1 MNASDTLK
9 FTALTFTAEEFVARA
24 GLRLR
29 RDPPMPGDVTG
40 RPRGDHDLQP
50 QPVAPPDESAA
61 VPAAVLIPVVAR
73 PEGLSVLL
81 TQRSAAL
88 RSHSA
93 QIAFP
98 GGRVD
103 AADGSPVV
111 TALRETEEEIG
122 LERKHVRVLGFLDA
136 YLTGTGYRITPVVG
150 LVEPP
155 FALTI
160 NAHEVDE
167 AFEAPLDFLLDPA
180 NHQREGREWKGLYRT
195 YYAMPFEGRYIWGA
209 TAGMIR
215 NLYERLA
222 G

>member
-1 MNASDTLK
+1 MRALNL
-9 FTALTFTAEEFVARA
+9 TADEFADLARQ
-24 GLRLR
+24 RLR
-29 RDPPMPGDVTG
+29 PEPPSFGDVIG
-40 RPRGDHDLQP
+40 RPRGDHEMQP
-50 QPVAPPDESAA
+50 QPMAPPDEKAA
-61 VPAAVLIPVVAR
+61 VPAAVLIPIVPR
-73 PEGLSVLL
+73 PEGPTVLL
-81 TQRSAAL
+81 TQRAAAL

-93 QIAFP
+93 QVAFP

-103 AADGSPVV
+103 AVDGSPVI

-122 LERKHVRVLGFLDA
+122 LPRERVRTLGFLDA
-136 YLTGTGYRITPVVG
+136 YLTGTGYRIVPVVA

-155 FALTI
+155 FSLTL

-167 AFEAPLDFLLDPA
+167 AFEAPLSFLLDPA
-180 NHQREGREWKGLYRT
+180 NHLREGREWQGLYRT
-195 YYAMPFEGRYIWGA
+195 YYAMPFGDRYIWGA